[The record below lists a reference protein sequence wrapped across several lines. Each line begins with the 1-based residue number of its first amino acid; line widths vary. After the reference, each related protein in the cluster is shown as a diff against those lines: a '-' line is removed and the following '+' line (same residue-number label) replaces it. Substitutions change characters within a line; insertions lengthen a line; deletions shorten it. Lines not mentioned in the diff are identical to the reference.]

1 MDLINLGS
9 GPTLRRADG
18 SAISSAEADRLRG
31 TDWDNFVPAAAAP
44 QEEYDPWAEER
55 RRLMGISSGAIEDP
69 SVTSMQR
76 QQALAS
82 AQAYGAV
89 PEMQSAAARSRL
101 QSGARGAVEL
111 GAGQQLQA
119 QRLQAQQAAQEGL
132 AQQLAQAQSTEQR
145 RLEEDRRKA
154 LAKEMLA
161 SRGRFD
167 QRTADQAG
175 AAGALGTLASAAG
188 TIFGVG

>member
-1 MDLINLGS
+1 
-9 GPTLRRADG
+9 
-18 SAISSAEADRLRG
+18 
-31 TDWDNFVPAAAAP
+31 
-44 QEEYDPWAEER
+44 
-55 RRLMGISSGAIEDP
+55 
-69 SVTSMQR
+69 MQR